1 MAFIDKVNVSTI
13 NGVDQTTLT
22 VKSVQ
27 GTFIPNQEVDLVK
40 GSTLLQENTFDL
52 IAGITIQNAGKD
64 FVIGDGVQITDS
76 AGRIIATSAVE
87 SVGISGDLKRFKPF
101 PSKMFIFRMKLIQLQ
116 LTQMAR
122 VQPLNF

>member
-1 MAFIDKVNVSTI
+1 M
-13 NGVDQTTLT
+13 
-22 VKSVQ
+22 
-27 GTFIPNQEVDLVK
+27 K

-101 PSKMFIFRMKLIQLQ
+101 SVKTVYLPYETYTITVDSNGSGATLEL
-116 LTQMAR
+116 
-122 VQPLNF
+122 